1 MTMDSDLSRQVAEAM
16 GLQECPTFAGKNPL
30 WLNLRRHFGECTPP
44 PNDILGSQC
53 LTPIVG
59 RPFDLADARDR
70 EAAIEWLNAKG
81 LRVTAI
87 HIDTVTAYVRIWDK
101 DGTISE
107 AGPCPIE
114 EAFGRAFLGA
124 VGAQG

>member
-1 MTMDSDLSRQVAEAM
+1 MTNDERSRLVAEAM

-70 EAAIEWLNAKG
+70 EAVIAWLVEQGFRVVIEYNQTGVLVVLDDCI
-81 LRVTAI
+81 LRANPT
-87 HIDTVTAYVRIWDK
+87 
-101 DGTISE
+101 
-107 AGPCPIE
+107 IE
-114 EAFGRAFLGA
+114 EAFGQA
-124 VGAQG
+124 VLAAIGGDQ